1 MALVRLFYLLLCLL
15 LNTSGQLLNILG
27 EILESYYDYREIVK
41 GLFYHTGTDNP
52 FSAGPADL
60 IHSTLP
66 GDAQRTLT
74 LLEGFPNLLDHV
86 FGGHLV
92 EDPIAAHHNKV
103 VLVFYEF
110 ERCYLRGCNHDF
122 RIPAKALNFGM
133 SITKGTG
140 DREPTWQNSDR
151 AQFGVQDFVRSDNLI
166 VLI

>member
-1 MALVRLFYLLLCLL
+1 MALVRFFDLLLCLL
-15 LNTSGQLLNILG
+15 LNTSGQLLDILG

-41 GLFYHTGTDNP
+41 GLFYHAGADHP
-52 FSAGPADL
+52 FSAVPADL
-60 IHSTLP
+60 VHSTLA

-74 LLEGFPNLLDHV
+74 LLEGLPNLLDHV
-86 FGGHLV
+86 LGGHLV
-92 EDPIAAHHNKV
+92 EDPIAAHHYKV

-110 ERCYLRGCNHDF
+110 ERCYFRGCNDDF
-122 RIPAKALNFGM
+122 RIPAKTFYFGM

-140 DREPTWQNSDR
+140 DREPSWQNSDR